1 MTSFEQ
7 DNVLSP
13 GIRPVV
19 PNTTILQFA
28 QPDAIVQRAKLRRT
42 ISNVARNV
50 LRLIST
56 LIVIILPLLVLTLI
70 IRSMPL
76 ISVTPLENLFGAQWN
91 PNSGF
96 FGLSPF
102 IMGSLWVTLLAMV
115 IAVPISV
122 GSAVALSEYIP
133 NHFRQWLRP
142 LVELLAG
149 IPSVVYGLWG
159 VLVIVPFVKSLA
171 IAFKADQRT
180 GYSILSASIVLAL
193 MVTPF
198 MIALM
203 EEVFRATSR
212 GTRYAALALG
222 ATKWEVVKDVLFRQ
236 SYRSLIATIALGSA
250 RALGETLAVLMVVG
264 NVAKFPHSLFSP
276 AYPLTALFANNFG
289 EMMSVPLY
297 DSALMTSALILLV
310 MILAF
315 NFGSKFVIRRVAQS
329 QA

>member
-1 MTSFEQ
+1 MTSFEPE
-7 DNVLSP
+7 NLLTPAILP
-13 GIRPVV
+13 GV
-19 PNTTILQFA
+19 
-28 QPDAIVQRAKLRRT
+28 RAKEKKHKDALIRRTLLRRRT
-42 ISNVARNV
+42 SIVAGET
-50 LRLIST
+50 LRTVSVV
-56 LIVIILPLLVLTLI
+56 IVIILPLLLLTLI
-70 IRSMPL
+70 VRSLPL
-76 ISVTPLENLFGAQWN
+76 LEQTSLDNLLGQQWN
-91 PNSGF
+91 PARQL

-102 IMGSLWVTLLAMV
+102 VVGSLCVTGLSML

-122 GSAVALSEYIP
+122 GSAVCLSEYMP
-133 NHFRQWLRP
+133 NRARQWIRP

-159 VLVIVPFVKSLA
+159 VLVIVPAVRSLA
-171 IAFKADQRT
+171 LALHADQTT
-180 GYSILSASIVLAL
+180 GYSILSASLVLAL

-203 EEVFRATSR
+203 EEVFRATPY

-222 ATKWEVVKDVLFRQ
+222 ATKWEVVKDVLFRH

-264 NVAKFPHSLFSP
+264 NVARFPHSLFSP

-297 DSALMTSALILLV
+297 DSALMFSALLLLIMV
-310 MILAF
+310 LMF
-315 NFGSKFVIRRVAQS
+315 NLGSKLVIRQVAQ
-329 QA
+329 AHE